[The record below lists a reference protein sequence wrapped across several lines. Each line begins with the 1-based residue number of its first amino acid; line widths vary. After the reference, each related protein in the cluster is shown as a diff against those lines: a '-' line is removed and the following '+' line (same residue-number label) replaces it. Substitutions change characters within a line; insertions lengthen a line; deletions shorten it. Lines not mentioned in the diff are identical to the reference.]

1 MPRRYKGW
9 KNWTIALRKRMYR
22 EQCSETTLSVNE
34 VAEGLGADP
43 AAGIG
48 GKRFW
53 SVCRDGSGNFDTIAK
68 QGLLVE
74 FEPTTDGSVENVTFR
89 LNAKW
94 MEHFGK
100 VTRSAVAPI
109 SSS

>member
-1 MPRRYKGW
+1 MPRRYKSW

-22 EQCSETTLSVNE
+22 EHCPEATLTVDE

-43 AAGIG
+43 AGGIG
-48 GKRFW
+48 GARFW
-53 SVCRDGSGNFDTIAK
+53 SVCRDGSGNFDAIAK

-74 FEPTTDGSVENVTFR
+74 FEPNADGSVENVTFR
-89 LNAKW
+89 LNPKW

-100 VTRSAVAPI
+100 VTGRAVATTI
-109 SSS
+109 SS

>member
-22 EQCSETTLSVNE
+22 EHCPETTLTVDE
-34 VAEGLGADP
+34 VAEGIGADP

-48 GKRFW
+48 GTRFW

-74 FEPTTDGSVENVTFR
+74 FEPTADGSVENVTFR

-100 VTRSAVAPI
+100 VTRRAAVP
-109 SSS
+109 SSSS